1 MKTEQAIEKL
11 KMLKT
16 IIERMNS
23 EMIII
28 ISTAAQIEI
37 IIKKNDPSVKKYPLL
52 ESKVNLL
59 IENYKNLIK

>member
-11 KMLKT
+11 RLLKA

-23 EMIII
+23 EMIILI
-28 ISTAAQIEI
+28 TTAAQIEI
-37 IIKKNDPSVKKYPLL
+37 IIKKNDPSVSKYPLL